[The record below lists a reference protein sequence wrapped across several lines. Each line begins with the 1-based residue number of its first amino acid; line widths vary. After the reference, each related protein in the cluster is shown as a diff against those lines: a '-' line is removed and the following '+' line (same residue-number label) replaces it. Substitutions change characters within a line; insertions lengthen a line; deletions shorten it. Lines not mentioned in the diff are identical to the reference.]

1 MANFSFIITWLIILG
16 YWLLIVTVTVRIFS
30 KRREISSVIAWL
42 LLMYM
47 FPKAGIIIWLFFKEF
62 YLGKRRLKLASAM
75 WSKKSKWLNNLRSC
89 NFIFENKNSEVATS
103 VFQLCKHRQGISG
116 IKYNKLKLLKNTKK
130 IIKTLIQDIYLAKQ
144 NIEIVFYIWKPGGLA
159 DDVAIALIKSAQRGI
174 KCRIMLDSAGSLEF
188 FRSKWV
194 SIMRNSGIQIVE
206 ALKIS
211 FYKLFLRRI
220 DLRQHR
226 KFILID
232 NYITYTG
239 SMNLADPS
247 LFKQSSK
254 VGKWIDLMIRIEGPV
269 ATTMGIVYSCDWE
282 IETGRKIFPKQPEH
296 KFITLSKK
304 NTSAIQIIASG
315 PGFTKNIIHQVL
327 LTAIYSARKKIVI
340 TTPYLVPS
348 DDLLYAIC
356 SASQRGVEVALII
369 PKSNDSIL
377 VKWASRVFFSELLE
391 SGVKIYQFEKGLLHS
406 KSILIDMQLSLI
418 GTANLDMRSLWLNF
432 EITLVVD
439 DNHFG
444 QDLFMLQREYMSHSQ
459 LIDPKVWAIRSYWKK
474 FIEKIFYF
482 LSPIL

>member
-1 MANFSFIITWLIILG
+1 MANFSSIVTGLTIFG
-16 YWLLIVTVTVRIFS
+16 YWLLIISITIRILS
-30 KRREISSVIAWL
+30 KRRAISSAMAWL
-42 LLMYM
+42 LVIYIL
-47 FPKAGIIIWLFFKEF
+47 PIIGIIVWLFFEEF
-62 YLGKRRLKLASAM
+62 YLGKRRLKLASTM
-75 WSKKSKWLNNLRSC
+75 WSKRNKWLNNLKSR
-89 NFIFENKNSEVATS
+89 NFIFENNNSEVATS

-116 IKYNKLKLLKNTKK
+116 IKYNKLKLLKNTKE
-130 IIKTLIQDIYLAKQ
+130 IIKTLIQDIYLARN

-159 DDVAIALIKSAQRGI
+159 DDVAIALIRSARRGI

-194 SIMRNSGIQIVE
+194 TMMRNSGIQIVE
-206 ALKIS
+206 ALKINL
-211 FYKLFLRRI
+211 YQLFLRRV

-239 SMNLADPS
+239 SMNLVDPR
-247 LFKQSSK
+247 LFKKSSK
-254 VGKWIDLMIRIEGPV
+254 VGQWIDLMIRIEGPV
-269 ATTMGIVYSCDWE
+269 AITMGIVYSCDWE
-282 IETGRKIFPKQPEH
+282 IETGKKIFPKQP
-296 KFITLSKK
+296 KYKIVALPKN

-315 PGFTKNIIHQVL
+315 PGFTENIIHQVL
-327 LTAIYSARKKIVI
+327 LTSIYSARKKIII
-340 TTPYLVPS
+340 TTPYLIPS

-356 SASQRGVEVALII
+356 AAAQRGVQVSLII

-377 VKWASRVFFSELLE
+377 VKWASRVYFSELLE

-439 DNHFG
+439 DSNFG
-444 QDLFMLQREYMSHSQ
+444 RDLFLLQNEYISHSK
-459 LIDPKVWAIRSYWKK
+459 LIDPKLWAIRSYWRKV
-474 FIEKIFYF
+474 IEKLFYL
-482 LSPIL
+482 LSPLL